1 MNHME
6 LFLQSSINPDKFFSI
21 EWMKKLKK
29 QLEARKNGYGFFV
42 LSSGLSVEELIDI
55 YKSRNIVEQGF
66 KALKS
71 DYSKMDYK
79 EAYALKVENLF
90 S

>member
-1 MNHME
+1 
-6 LFLQSSINPDKFFSI
+6 
-21 EWMKKLKK
+21 
-29 QLEARKNGYGFFV
+29 
-42 LSSGLSVEELIDI
+42 VEELIDI

-79 EAYALKVENLF
+79 EAYALKLENLF